1 MDVHLMIAPVDPY
14 IEAFAKAGADIL
26 TAHVEA
32 GPHIHRTL
40 QAIRAARDEGGRCAE
55 PRHAGRGGGRIC
67 WTWSIWSA

>member
-14 IEAFAKAGADIL
+14 IEAFAEAGADII

-40 QAIRAARDEGGRCAE
+40 QAIRAAGAKAGVALNPGTR
-55 PRHAGRGGGRIC
+55 PRRSRTC
-67 WTWSIWSA
+67 STWWTSSA